1 MRDSKGMKKLLLGLV
16 GLSAALAS
24 CGVGVAPDGSGDGR
38 VTQVRTE
45 YRLGESGP
53 FISCDNLN
61 GAIATTQVSVYFSVS
76 GNVQSVDVGLRGNTT
91 SQYDSNY
98 NATVTGSGFTN
109 LGSGSYRLTFNANP
123 ADGFLPQAIV
133 VNPVR
138 GKVKIVNASE
148 NPGSFH
154 AALAVNTGT
163 SSYNLSSRLIPQGNV
178 LTYVNCNIVRTTNE
192 DV

>member
-1 MRDSKGMKKLLLGLV
+1 MKKLLLGLV

-24 CGVGVAPDGSGDGR
+24 CGTGVAPDGSGDGR

-45 YRLGESGP
+45 YRLGASGP

-61 GAIATTQVSVYFSVS
+61 NAVATTQVSVYFSVN
-76 GNVQSVDVGLRGNTT
+76 GNVQSVGVGLRGNTT
-91 SQYDSNY
+91 SQYDNNY
-98 NATVTGSGFTN
+98 NATVSGNGFTN

-123 ADGFLPQAIV
+123 VNGLLPQAIV

-138 GKVKIVNASE
+138 GKVKIVNATE

-154 AALAVNTGT
+154 ADLTVNTGT
-163 SSYNLSSRLIPQGNV
+163 SSYDLSSRLISQGNV
-178 LTYVNCNIVRTTNE
+178 LTYVNCTLVSTTNE